1 MGDGSIKTWDDIT
14 SPAPSH
20 DVMYHNN
27 KEKLRCF
34 ALHGLIISVSNSRRG
49 GGRGKSGASLH
60 HRGNGGSCLGNELST
75 EDLRAPP
82 PHKPLLYL
90 TLSRNK

>member
-1 MGDGSIKTWDDIT
+1 MGDGSMKTWDDIT

-49 GGRGKSGASLH
+49 GRKGQERGIITSPGQRQVPSG
-60 HRGNGGSCLGNELST
+60 E
-75 EDLRAPP
+75 
-82 PHKPLLYL
+82 
-90 TLSRNK
+90 